1 MSRAGEPAGDGARA
15 QEHKIVLV
23 TRRTRLQELVA
34 RYNTIE
40 QARFQAEH
48 LGMDFGDF
56 LEEDRIY
63 RAAVAQVEQ
72 ALRAHGRVQPLD
84 RGFLP
89 NFLFPPDALVVVL
102 GQDGLVANTLKY
114 LGRQP
119 VVAVNP
125 DPARWDGV
133 LLPFQPGDL
142 PALLPEVWRGRRA
155 IREVT
160 MARARLTDG
169 QTLLAVNDFFIGA
182 RSHVSA
188 RYELHLGERGER
200 HSSSGVIVSTGLG
213 STGWLRSV
221 LSGAIGVNGGR
232 ASKQVQA
239 LRRDGLPWDA
249 RELVFSVREPFP
261 SRWSQA
267 GLVFGRIDEATP
279 LRIRSLMPD
288 GGVIFSDGIEADG
301 LEFRSGMEAVIDL
314 AQQRGQ
320 LLQ

>member
-1 MSRAGEPAGDGARA
+1 MSRAGAEAADRR
-15 QEHKIVLV
+15 IVLI
-23 TRRTRLQELVA
+23 TRRTRLQELVL
-34 RYNTIE
+34 RYNTVE
-40 QARFQAEH
+40 QAKFQAEH

-56 LEEDRIY
+56 LLEDAVY
-63 RAAVAQVEQ
+63 RESVAAVAD
-72 ALRAHGRVQPLD
+72 ALRGHGRVQALD

-89 NFLFPPDALVVVL
+89 NFLFAPDATVVVV

-114 LGRQP
+114 LDAQS

-133 LLPFQPGDL
+133 LLPFLPKDL
-142 PALLPEVWRGRRA
+142 PALLPEVWRGKRPL
-155 IREVT
+155 REIS

-169 QTLLAVNDFFIGA
+169 QELLAVNDFFLGA

-188 RYELHLGERGER
+188 RYEIALGERHER

-221 LSGAIGVNGGR
+221 LTGASAVAGGR
-232 ASKQVQA
+232 ASKRTQA
-239 LRRDGLPWDA
+239 LREHGFAWDA
-249 RELVFSVREPFP
+249 RQLVFSVREPFP

-267 GLVFGRIDEATP
+267 ELVFGEISDGDA
-279 LRIRSLMPD
+279 LCIRSLMPD

-301 LEFRSGMEAVIDL
+301 LEFRSGMEARIDL
-314 AQQRGQ
+314 ADKRGR
-320 LLQ
+320 LLL